1 MAAAAYLGGPVTA
14 LLLLILETRN
24 DYVRFHAYQS
34 ALLTTP
40 LLVLLLLFNLLI
52 PLPAFLRTLFIV
64 VSVGGTLYAAFR
76 AWKDAQEG
84 LERFWLPY
92 IGPVAERW
100 VIPLPQKRHLTLPTL
115 PLLLLLLAAGFLLHP
130 LLVSPS
136 PPSAPPGKYTSS
148 PFLVKP
154 SDFIDPPPPDR
165 PSYIPE
171 PVQPKKRGMLV
182 PDAVHYVYGLK
193 PVPEG
198 QRGEE
203 LPYYAYLAMR
213 SALINLSPKA
223 IYFHYE
229 HLPTGP
235 WWDLIRPHLTLI
247 KTQVPDSIYG
257 RPLKHFAHKADVL
270 RLLAMKYSGGIYLDI
285 DIYVYVSF
293 SSGSRNRLTIC
304 CTTLQR
310 WVWKRPLT
318 LGGLLSIPKV
328 FVTQSSYPNPTPYS
342 SIGGS
347 PLMKPLTEVSGPST
361 ASSSHGQV
369 N

>member
-1 MAAAAYLGGPVTA
+1 M
-14 LLLLILETRN
+14 
-24 DYVRFHAYQS
+24 
-34 ALLTTP
+34 
-40 LLVLLLLFNLLI
+40 
-52 PLPAFLRTLFIV
+52 LPPPPPAPK
-64 VSVGGTLYAAFR
+64 AHCP
-76 AWKDAQEG
+76 Q
-84 LERFWLPY
+84 
-92 IGPVAERW
+92 

-136 PPSAPPGKYTSS
+136 PPSARAPPGKYTSS

-223 IYFHYE
+223 IYLYVV
-229 HLPTGP
+229 
-235 WWDLIRPHLTLI
+235 LTWA
-247 KTQVPDSIYG
+247 
-257 RPLKHFAHKADVL
+257 F
-270 RLLAMKYSGGIYLDI
+270 
-285 DIYVYVSF
+285 
-293 SSGSRNRLTIC
+293 C
-304 CTTLQR
+304 
-310 WVWKRPLT
+310 
-318 LGGLLSIPKV
+318 
-328 FVTQSSYPNPTPYS
+328 
-342 SIGGS
+342 
-347 PLMKPLTEVSGPST
+347 
-361 ASSSHGQV
+361 
-369 N
+369 

>member
-1 MAAAAYLGGPVTA
+1 MLPLWVRGGKP
-14 LLLLILETRN
+14 I
-24 DYVRFHAYQS
+24 
-34 ALLTTP
+34 
-40 LLVLLLLFNLLI
+40 
-52 PLPAFLRTLFIV
+52 
-64 VSVGGTLYAAFR
+64 
-76 AWKDAQEG
+76 
-84 LERFWLPY
+84 
-92 IGPVAERW
+92 

-223 IYFHYE
+223 IYF
-229 HLPTGP
+229 
-235 WWDLIRPHLTLI
+235 
-247 KTQVPDSIYG
+247 IYG

-285 DIYVYVSF
+285 DIYVTKPFDDLLYYP
-293 SSGSRNRLTIC
+293 
-304 CTTLQR
+304 TTLGMEASPDSRRSALDPEGLCNAIIISQPNSLFIDR
-310 WVWKRPLT
+310 WLASYET
-318 LGGLLSIPKV
+318 FDGGIWAQHSV
-328 FVTQSSYPNPTPYS
+328 V
-342 SIGGS
+342 
-347 PLMKPLTEVSGPST
+347 KPWQLAREHPTEVQVLSERAFFWPMWHGDEIKKTHETSQHDFKASGQYAYHAWESLAMGYLSKLSPTSIRENENSFNRMVRPFIGPKDDET
-361 ASSSHGQV
+361 YKKWKKGG